1 MATQFDAQF
10 PDVAET
16 LERMEAQGSVEH
28 ETPAQEPSALAV
40 FFFQAACWILAVAV
54 FFLLFCGIKALWDG
68 FLFGA

>member
-16 LERMEAQGSVEH
+16 LERMEADATVEH
-28 ETPAQEPSALAV
+28 VTTAQEPSALAILL
-40 FFFQAACWILAVAV
+40 FQAACWIVAVAV